1 MLESNKCLRV
11 YSGMIQL
18 AKILHTVNY
27 SIGRQFFFFKE
38 TIGAAGDQVFK
49 QMLSFHQKTLNVVF
63 KDYNVTNRENKWVII
78 EGQHLLESIINE
90 IVS

>member
-1 MLESNKCLRV
+1 M

-27 SIGRQFFFFKE
+27 SVGRQFYIFKE
-38 TIGAAGDQVFK
+38 TINAADDQIFK
-49 QMLSFHQKTLNVVF
+49 QMLSFHQKTLSVVF
-63 KDYNVTNRENKWVII
+63 KDYNVTNRENKWVVI

-90 IVS
+90 IVR